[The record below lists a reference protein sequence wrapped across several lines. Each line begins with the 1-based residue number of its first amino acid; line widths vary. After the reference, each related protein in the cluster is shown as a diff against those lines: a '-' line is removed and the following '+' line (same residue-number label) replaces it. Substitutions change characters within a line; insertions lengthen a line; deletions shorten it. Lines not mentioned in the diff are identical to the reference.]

1 MAKNNL
7 SIYQSIYIYGIITP
21 DTYYV
26 LFMENNECSYH
37 AEMHTNRQHTWF
49 VILTVFVLSFKQTNQ
64 AT

>member
-37 AEMHTNRQHTWF
+37 AEMHTNSTHG
-49 VILTVFVLSFKQTNQ
+49 L
-64 AT
+64 